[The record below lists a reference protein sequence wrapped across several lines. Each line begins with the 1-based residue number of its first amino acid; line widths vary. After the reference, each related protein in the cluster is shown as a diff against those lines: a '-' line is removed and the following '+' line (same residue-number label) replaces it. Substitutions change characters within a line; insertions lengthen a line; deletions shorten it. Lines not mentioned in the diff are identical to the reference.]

1 MTKLKKNHE
10 LPFSVRG
17 YSGKVKINYC
27 INKEPTIW
35 GFSELAL
42 PFNIETAKN
51 FPICEATISYNGKG
65 YHSVFGWIQTIDM
78 DIKDSHQQSSFVD
91 VGALFKEIDMPFF
104 SFGNLPILF
113 DAPCIKD
120 VKNMSW
126 TAQSFLVTI
135 GDVMMTKDI
144 YYVTGFEWGYDIID
158 GLPKAKPIKKLNV
171 DNWNAKTSFL
181 KKKYNNWNFK
191 RNDNKNPSLS

>member
-1 MTKLKKNHE
+1 MAQLNKNHE
-10 LPFSVRG
+10 LAFFVRG
-17 YSGKVKINYC
+17 HSGKVNINYR
-27 INKEPTIW
+27 INKEPSLW

-42 PFNIETAKN
+42 PFSMEVAKN
-51 FPICEATISYNGKG
+51 FPVCEATISYNGKG
-65 YHSVFGWIQTIDM
+65 YHSMFGWIQIIDM
-78 DIKDSHQQSSFVD
+78 GIKDSLQRSSFVD

-120 VKNMSW
+120 VENMSW

-158 GLPKAKPIKKLNV
+158 GLPQVKPIKKLNR
-171 DNWNAKTSFL
+171 DDWNAKTSFL
-181 KKKYNNWNFK
+181 KKKYDNWNFK
-191 RNDNKNPSLS
+191 INDTE